1 MPAVSPCLLC
11 ILDGWGIRD
20 HAPDNAIHLAR
31 TPVFDRLWNRYP
43 HCLLRACGK
52 DVGLPDGQVGN
63 SEVGH
68 INIGAGRVILQDVLR
83 INEAINHGI
92 IHNDTFASFADSMK
106 GKRVHLL
113 GLMSPGGV
121 HGHQHHVI
129 QLVKALH
136 DADVTVIIHAILDG
150 RDTAP
155 MSAIPFM
162 QDFIALVHDCP
173 RAFLGTM
180 SGRYYTMDR
189 DRRWERTEKAWRAI
203 AMGDA
208 PRHHDSIAAIHS
220 FYEQGLSDEFIPPIV
235 IGDYDGVTDGDG
247 LLMSNFRADR
257 VRQILLSLLDD
268 EWQNFNRPHHPSFA
282 AAIGM
287 TSYSLR
293 LNRFIDAMFPPYVP
307 EDTLGSVLAH
317 HHLKQL
323 RLAETE
329 KYAHVTYFFNGGRE
343 EPFVGEER
351 TLIPSPR
358 VATYDET
365 PAMSADDITEAALH
379 AMQKNVY
386 SLIVLNFA
394 NPDMVGHT
402 GKLDAAIQA
411 VQAVDQALG
420 RLCDMA
426 QKHGI
431 TVLVTADHGNAEQM
445 KDDASGQPHT
455 FHTPHPVPFI
465 IATSKKLT
473 LKETG
478 RLADIAP
485 TILHI
490 MELEKPKA
498 MNGHSLIFSS

>member
-20 HAPDNAIHLAR
+20 RAPDNAIHLAH

-43 HCLLRACGK
+43 HCLLHACGK

-268 EWQNFNRPHHPSFA
+268 EWQEFDRPHHPSFA

-293 LNRFIDAMFPPYVP
+293 LNRFIDAMFPHYVP

-402 GKLDAAIQA
+402 GQLNATIQA
-411 VQAVDQALG
+411 VQAVDQALK

-426 QKHGI
+426 QKHDI

-455 FHTPHPVPFI
+455 FHTLHPVPFI

>member
-1 MPAVSPCLLC
+1 M
-11 ILDGWGIRD
+11 RD
-20 HAPDNAIHLAR
+20 DAPDNAIHLAH
-31 TPVFDRLWNRYP
+31 TPVFDRLWNCHP
-43 HCLLRACGK
+43 HCLLHACGK

-83 INEAINHGI
+83 INEAIDHGI
-92 IHNDTFASFADSMK
+92 IHNDAFASFAARMQ
-106 GKRVHLL
+106 GGVVHLL

-129 QLVKALH
+129 QLVRALH

-162 QDFIALVHDCP
+162 QDFIALLHDCP
-173 RAFLGTM
+173 RASIGTM

-189 DRRWERTEKAWRAI
+189 DRRWERTEKSWRAI
-203 AMGDA
+203 VMGDA
-208 PRHHDSIAAIHS
+208 PRHSDSIAAIHS

-268 EWQNFNRPHHPSFA
+268 EWHEFDRPRHPSFA

-307 EDTLGSVLAH
+307 QDTLGSVIAH

-343 EPFVGEER
+343 EPFGGEER
-351 TLIPSPR
+351 ALIPSPR

-379 AMQKNVY
+379 AMQQNVY

-402 GKLDAAIQA
+402 GQLDAAIQA
-411 VQAVDQALG
+411 VEAVDQALG

-445 KDDASGQPHT
+445 VDEASKQPHT

-465 IATSKKLT
+465 AVTSKKLT

-498 MNGHSLIFSS
+498 MNGHSLIWSDLEPLMPS